1 MKTKRV
7 IISLMVLCF
16 AMVAKAQN
24 DVAIATLQHGDNV
37 SVFKGPGALANALA
51 AANEGGGDVITLSEG
66 SFTAADI
73 TKPVSIYGA
82 GFEKD
87 NTNGTLLTQI
97 SGNMTVGRTD
107 SELLSGVHI
116 EGVYLDGQLKIG
128 GVENK
133 GPLKDFRVVKAFIM
147 SMLVQS
153 TNDNT
158 SFDQCVIQGTMDC
171 ASNNTIY
178 KTVVVDLYFSNC
190 VMNRGRFLYYYHADN
205 SIVMDHC
212 IFNVYS
218 HTTAQHGVFFP
229 FENAPNTILTL
240 RNSLY
245 LLASNSPNTD
255 SSYTIWPSGS
265 KISNCISD
273 NGNIA
278 KYDGCHTVLRAE
290 VFKDGEDG
298 MYDSSR
304 SFELN
309 EQPAAWAAT
318 DGSEIGIRGGNGWSK
333 VPSTPVVKNLSVTPD
348 GTNLSVTYEA
358 EVR

>member
-1 MKTKRV
+1 MKAK
-7 IISLMVLCF
+7 ILLMAVLLTG
-16 AMVAKAQN
+16 ALKGAAQN
-24 DVAIATLQHGDNV
+24 DVAIATLQHGNNV

-51 AANEGGGDVITLSEG
+51 AADEGGGDVISLSEG
-66 SFTAADI
+66 SFMAADI

-87 NTNGTLLTQI
+87 NTNGTLLTLI

-171 ASNNTIY
+171 ASSLNIY

-190 VMNRGRFLYYYHADN
+190 VMNRGRFMYYYHADN

-218 HTTAQHGVFFP
+218 HTTAQHGVFYP

-240 RNSLY
+240 RNSSY
-245 LLASNSPNTD
+245 LLASDSPNSE
-255 SSYTIWPSGS
+255 SSNTIWPSGS

-298 MYDSSR
+298 MYNSSR

-348 GTNLSVTYEA
+348 GTNLNVTYEA

>member
-1 MKTKRV
+1 MKRLNFMIV
-7 IISLMVLCF
+7 VAGLMVCM
-16 AMVAKAQN
+16 AAKAQN
-24 DVAIATLQHGDNV
+24 DVAIATLQHGNNV

-51 AANEGGGDVITLSEG
+51 AADEGGGDVISLSEG

-87 NTNGTLLTQI
+87 NTNGTLLTLI

-116 EGVYLDGQLKIG
+116 EGVYLDGQLKVG

-158 SFDQCVIQGTMDC
+158 SFDQCVINGTMNC
-171 ASNNTIY
+171 AENNNIY
-178 KTVVVDLYFSNC
+178 KTVISDLFFSNC
-190 VMNRGRFLYYYHADN
+190 VMNRGCFRRYYHADN
-205 SIVMDHC
+205 SIVLDHC
-212 IFNVYS
+212 IFNVYCNS
-218 HTTAQHGVFFP
+218 SNSYGIYYP

-240 RNSLY
+240 RNSMY
-245 LLASNSPNTD
+245 ILASDSPRTE
-255 SSYTIWPSGS
+255 SMYTIWPSGS

-273 NGNIA
+273 DGNIA

-298 MYDSSR
+298 MYNSSR

-348 GTNLSVTYEA
+348 GTNLNVTYEA